1 MTSTVQVLQ
10 WVVPAAILAT
20 GGLSRP
26 SSAPAATGGNTA
38 ATSSPQPRVARS
50 ASNTVAGV
58 VTTPDGKPVAGA
70 RVAWVVRGD
79 REPREQASLTTDTA
93 GHFQIP
99 SAPPPSPDSRPQLVV
114 EAAGWGLTFQD
125 VPDGGAPV
133 TLTLRPA
140 TELHATFTDASGRP
154 VPGVRVFPRFFFGQ
168 GLPFFDPPPALRDRI
183 ARRTDSQGRVVMAG
197 LPQGLQMRFDVGDER
212 FAHLAHA
219 DTIVT
224 LAQALVTQL
233 PKPVRLQP
241 AASVT
246 GRITFPA
253 GKPAAGVRVGAQGVG
268 AGEGWSDVVSDAEG
282 RYRLTQLDTGAYNVA
297 LDLSGDLAQSW
308 TAQAH
313 EKLYVATGDKLQG
326 IDFTLVPG
334 AIITGKVT
342 AVDNG
347 QPVAGAHVSVYGP
360 AHPRS
365 GAWVQGVQTG
375 PDGTYFHRVP
385 PGAQYL
391 YIGGAPAG
399 FVQPAQE
406 GHELTLKNGETLT
419 VDFKLLRGA
428 PVKPVRVRVLGPDGK
443 PVAGAE
449 VVITSVEHGANVANS
464 RKTDAAGALVLGERE
479 VYGPVTLRA
488 RHGSM
493 GTRKGV
499 IAQGGDEVTL
509 RLEPAALAAVSGRVT
524 NAAGQPLIG
533 APVSLIEWTY
543 DSGTESMKTTTDAAG
558 SFTFSRLWTDSR
570 YSVRA
575 TTDGFGERSSPTLE
589 LKPGESAKLDALA
602 LSKADRTLAGRVV
615 DGKGDPVVGV
625 ELYLNGRETP
635 FRHTATDREGRF
647 RFDGLV
653 DEELEVNAHPS
664 NDRWVR
670 KKARAGSSD
679 LILVLADEKQAAQEE
694 PQPQKEAFEVMFGKE
709 APSLQAVAWLN
720 SKPLAPADLRGK
732 VVLVDFWAV
741 GCGPC
746 VAALLGV
753 QRAAEQLTPKGA
765 VVIGLH
771 GSGIKPKQ
779 LKEFAE
785 GKKLTY
791 PLAIDAEDP
800 QGMSFGRTF
809 RQYGVVGIPAVA
821 VIDREGKVA
830 YLGNFL
836 AEAVSRAAALVAQ
849 PGGTVA
855 TQ

>member
-1 MTSTVQVLQ
+1 MTSTIRVLK
-10 WVVPAAILAT
+10 WLMLTTIFAAGCLMAA
-20 GGLSRP
+20 R
-26 SSAPAATGGNTA
+26 ARAATAGAAA
-38 ATSSPQPRVARS
+38 ATTGP
-50 ASNTVAGV
+50 ASVSGV
-58 VTTPDGKPVAGA
+58 VTTPDGKPIIGA

-79 REPREQASLTTDTA
+79 REPREQASVTTDA
-93 GHFQIP
+93 SGHFRFP
-99 SAPPPSPDSRPQLVV
+99 DAAPPGPNSRPQLMV

-125 VPDGGAPV
+125 VPEGDAPL

-140 TELHATFTDASGRP
+140 TELRAAFTDASGRP
-154 VPGVRVFPRFFFGQ
+154 ATGVRVIPRFLFGQ
-168 GLPFFDPPPALRDRI
+168 GIPFFDPPPALRDRL
-183 ARRTDSQGRVVMAG
+183 ARRTDAQGRIAMAG
-197 LPQGLQMRFDVGDER
+197 LPQALQMRLDVDDER
-212 FAHLAHA
+212 FAHLNHA

-224 LAQALVTQL
+224 LGQTAITAL
-233 PKPVRLQP
+233 PKPIRLQP

-246 GRITFPA
+246 GRVTFGST

-268 AGEGWSDVVSDAEG
+268 AGEGWSDAVTDADG

-297 LDLSGDLAQSW
+297 LDLSSELAKSW

-313 EKLYVATGDKLQG
+313 EKLYVATGDQLKG
-326 IDFTLVPG
+326 IDFTLIQG

-342 AVDNG
+342 AVDNE
-347 QPVAGAHVSVYGP
+347 QPVAGAFVSVYGP

-391 YIGGAPAG
+391 YMGGVPPN
-399 FVQPAQE
+399 FVRPAQE
-406 GHELTLKNGETLT
+406 GHELTLKDGETLT

-428 PVKPVRVRVLGPDGK
+428 PLKPVRVRALGPDVK

-449 VVITSVEHGANVANS
+449 VVITSIEHGVPFGNIRRTNAQGV
-464 RKTDAAGALVLGERE
+464 LVLGERE
-479 VYGPVTLRA
+479 VYGPITLRA

-493 GTRKGV
+493 GTRKGF

-509 RLEPAALAAVSGRVT
+509 RLEPNTLAALSGRVT
-524 NAAGQPLIG
+524 NAAGQPLVG
-533 APVSLIEWTY
+533 ARVTLYEWTY
-543 DSGTESMKTTTDAAG
+543 DSGTESAKTITDAQG
-558 SFTFSRLWTDSR
+558 RFSFSSLFTDSR

-575 TTDGFGERSSPTLE
+575 TTSGYGEPFSPTVE
-589 LKPGESAKLDALA
+589 LRPGESVKLDALA

-625 ELYLNGRETP
+625 ELYLEGRETP
-635 FRHTATDREGRF
+635 FRHTATDREGHF
-647 RFDGLV
+647 RFEGVV
-653 DEELEVNAHPS
+653 DEELKVNAHPS
-664 NDRWVR
+664 EDRWVS
-670 KKARAGSSD
+670 KKVRAGNSD
-679 LILVLADEKQAAQEE
+679 VILVVVDEKQAAQEE
-694 PQPQKEAFEVMFGKE
+694 PQPQKEDFEALRGKA
-709 APSLQAVAWLN
+709 APPLQPVAWLN
-720 SKPLAPADLRGK
+720 TKPLSPVALRGK
-732 VVLVDFWAV
+732 VVLVDFWAI

-753 QRAAEQLTPKGA
+753 QRTAEQLQPKGA

-771 GSGIKPKQ
+771 SAGITPKQ

-800 QGMSFGRTF
+800 QGPSFGKTF
-809 RQYGVVGIPAVA
+809 RQFGIIGIPSVA
-821 VIDREGKVA
+821 VIDREGNVA

-836 AEAVSRAAALVAQ
+836 AEGVSRAAALVAQ
-849 PGGTVA
+849 PERTAA
-855 TQ
+855 TP